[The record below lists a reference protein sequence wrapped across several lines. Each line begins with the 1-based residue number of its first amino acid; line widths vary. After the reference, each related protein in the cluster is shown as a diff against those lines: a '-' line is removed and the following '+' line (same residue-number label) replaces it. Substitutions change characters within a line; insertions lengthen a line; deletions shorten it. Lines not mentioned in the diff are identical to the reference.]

1 MRFKSNNPDE
11 WNTEELISRAG
22 KATGKYIKAW
32 NSQFTD
38 GSIKS
43 IDFERDVSDL
53 KNVKITQEQMIIQLM
68 IY

>member
-11 WNTEELISRAG
+11 WNTEKLISRAG
-22 KATGKYIKAW
+22 KATGKYIK
-32 NSQFTD
+32 D

>member
-11 WNTEELISRAG
+11 WNTEKLISRAG